1 MNDGAPAISVAPI
14 LHGGGV
20 TDAARVYGGA
30 VSDWLDLST
39 GINPNPVPLP
49 DISADAWHRLP
60 DRHLSDAAREAA
72 RVYYGAYA
80 CLPLPVPGTQ
90 SAIQHLPK
98 LVDPERS
105 VAVLSPTYGEY
116 ARVLAEAGLRVE
128 TIASLSDVR
137 PEHGLVVVVNPNNP
151 TGRRFSRT
159 DLLALAARLSDF
171 GARLHVD
178 EAFADGAAADSL
190 AADAGS
196 MPGLTIFRSF
206 GKYFGLA
213 GLRLGFVLAEPDV
226 LARFAN
232 WLGPWPVSGPALV
245 IAASMMRSDLSGL
258 TSRIGERHAALIK
271 VLREAGLQLAG
282 GTHLFALVDHPEA
295 ARLHDHLC
303 RRHVL
308 VRKFDYN
315 GRWLRFGLTPDAG
328 ADARLAKAL
337 RDFAS

>member
-1 MNDGAPAISVAPI
+1 MNDDMPGLSVAPI

-20 TDAARVYGGA
+20 TDAARLYGGA

-49 DISADAWHRLP
+49 DIPADAWHRLP
-60 DRHLSDAAREAA
+60 DRHLFDTAREAA
-72 RVYYGAYA
+72 RLYYGARA
-80 CLPLPVPGTQ
+80 SLPLPVPGTQ

-98 LVDPERS
+98 FADPARP

-116 ARVLAEAGLRVE
+116 ARVLSEAGFQVDP
-128 TIASLSDVR
+128 IAGLSDIR

-159 DLLALAARLSDF
+159 QLLGLAERLSDT
-171 GARLHVD
+171 GARLHID
-178 EAFADGAAADSL
+178 EAFADGAAAESL

-196 MPGLTIFRSF
+196 TAGLTIFRSF

-232 WLGPWPVSGPALV
+232 RLGPWAVSGPALAV
-245 IAASMMRSDLSGL
+245 AASLMHSDLSSIR
-258 TSRIGERHAALIK
+258 SRIDERHAALIR
-271 VLREAGLQLAG
+271 VLLEAGLPVVG
-282 GTHLFALVDHPEA
+282 GTHLFALVDHPDA

-303 RRHVL
+303 RRRVL

-315 GRWLRFGLTPDAG
+315 GRWLRFGLAPNAE
-328 ADARLAKAL
+328 ADARLAAAL
-337 RDFAS
+337 SDFAG